1 MIIKKYCIPPLCSL
15 IAIIITVNA
24 QSVMLFV
31 KNALLMCYNNIIPSL
46 FVFMVLSS
54 YLGQGRFATV
64 LSLPFLWYSRL
75 LKIKDNR
82 FSAFVLLSLTG
93 GFAVGANFLNQLQQT
108 GYEKNCLYTI
118 SPVLINNSFSFC
130 VFAVGIGMLDNYYL
144 GLMLFAALAFASL
157 ITGFVLSFIYEY
169 NIVLNKNLNSM
180 KSKSF
185 VECVNSSVSNILS
198 ICGYVIIF
206 YVLCK
211 VLSLYIHSKSVL
223 NILSALLE
231 VTCGCSEIALN
242 YGKNP
247 YFICVALSIVPVSTL
262 CQVYYFTYNKN
273 IIKSLIASRIIHTP
287 VSLIIFNVLCNLFPV
302 ASSAV
307 NQQAVTV
314 KYFYNTSE
322 ISAVL
327 FMLVLA
333 FTIIYD
339 RNKLFTKS
347 EK

>member
-1 MIIKKYCIPPLCSL
+1 MIIKKYCIPALCVL
-15 IAIIITVNA
+15 CAIIITINA
-24 QSVMLFV
+24 QNVMLFV
-31 KNALLMCYNNIIPSL
+31 KSALMMCYNNIIPSL

-64 LSLPFLWYSRL
+64 LSMPFLWYGRL

-93 GFAVGANFLNQLQQT
+93 GFAVGANFLNQLQQS

-144 GLMLFAALAFASL
+144 GLMLFAALASASL
-157 ITGFVLSFIYEY
+157 ITGFVLSFMHEY
-169 NIVLNKNLNSM
+169 NIVSSQKLNTL

-211 VLSLYIHSKSVL
+211 VLSLYIQSKSAL

-231 VTCGCSEIALN
+231 VTSGCSEIVVN
-242 YGKNP
+242 YRKNP
-247 YFICVALSIVPVSTL
+247 YFICIALSIVPVSTL
-262 CQVYYFTYNKN
+262 CQVYYFTQNKD
-273 IIKSLIASRIIHTP
+273 IIRSLIASRIIHAP
-287 VSLIIFNVLCNLFPV
+287 VSLVIFTVLCNLFPV
-302 ASSAV
+302 VANAV
-307 NQQAVTV
+307 SPQSISV

-333 FTIIYD
+333 FTVIYD